1 MRYKVVLIKGYK
13 GTNRAEEI
21 LLSTFDEQKTALQ
34 FLHELDGEK
43 ARKAYCR
50 HKNDTLAATCLYFD
64 SFYLN
69 SERVADWFMLEK
81 RIF

>member
-13 GTNRAEEI
+13 GTDRAKEI
-21 LLSTFDEQKTALQ
+21 LLRTFDDSKAALRY
-34 FLHELDGEK
+34 LAELDGEK
-43 ARKAYCR
+43 LMKAYCR

-69 SERVADWFMLEK
+69 SERIADWFMLEK